1 MKEEQLK
8 DEVQADAG
16 PSLSELIRE
25 QAREDE
31 ETLSKNNLSL
41 RHIIGGDILTA
52 TVVRKQIWLVLLI
65 TFFLILYIAQG
76 YSYKNNVIEID
87 RLTNKLKDA
96 KYRALST
103 KSDLT
108 EHTRESKI
116 LEMLRLNNDSLLKIS
131 DKPPFMVEVPVE

>member
-8 DEVQADAG
+8 TKAQNDAG
-16 PSLSELIRE
+16 QSLSELIRE

-31 ETLSKNNLSL
+31 DVLSKNLSL

-52 TVVRKQIWLVLLI
+52 RVVRKQIWLVLLV
-65 TFFLILYIAQG
+65 TLFLIIYIAQG
-76 YSYKNNVIEID
+76 YRYKNNVIEID
-87 RLTNKLKDA
+87 RLTTQLKDA
-96 KYRALST
+96 KYKALST

>member
-8 DEVQADAG
+8 TKAQNDAG
-16 PSLSELIRE
+16 LSLSELIRE

-31 ETLSKNNLSL
+31 DVLSKNLSL
-41 RHIIGGDILTA
+41 HHIIGGDILTA
-52 TVVRKQIWLVLLI
+52 RVVRKQIWLVLLV
-65 TFFLILYIAQG
+65 TLFLIIYIAQG
-76 YSYKNNVIEID
+76 YRYKNNVIEID
-87 RLTNKLKDA
+87 RLTTQLKDA
-96 KYRALST
+96 KYKALST